1 MAGASVNVADNVSAV
16 PALSYW
22 SQTGKAVDGTTG
34 VGKLCASEASLFDET
49 PTANDIFAA
58 SMAESPLLCCPSANE
73 ITKAARSRRT

>member
-49 PTANDIFAA
+49 PTANDVFAV
-58 SMAESPLLCCPSANE
+58 SIAEVVAFRCANANG
-73 ITKAARSRRT
+73 ITHKATNKSR